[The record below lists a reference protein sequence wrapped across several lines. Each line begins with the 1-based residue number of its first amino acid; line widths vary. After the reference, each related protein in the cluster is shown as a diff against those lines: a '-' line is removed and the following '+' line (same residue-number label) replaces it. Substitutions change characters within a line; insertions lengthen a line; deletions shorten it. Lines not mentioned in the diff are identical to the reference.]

1 MEHERAERLVAQYT
15 DTLLRI
21 GYTWLGDLDDAKD
34 ICQIALIRAWEA
46 DKTFPSPEEER
57 AWIIR
62 VGINACRDWKKSA
75 WFRHRASLDETLS
88 LTVEPPEEGGLLEL
102 VQSLPLKYRRV
113 IYLHYYE
120 GYEVKEIAKLLGKKA
135 ELVSNHLSR
144 ARIKLRA
151 LWKEEQDGTIP
162 E

>member
-21 GYTWLGDLDDAKD
+21 GYTWLGNLDDAKD
-34 ICQIALIRAWEA
+34 ICQIALIRAWGA
-46 DKTFPSPEEER
+46 DKIFPSPDEER

-62 VGINACRDWKKSA
+62 VGINACKDWKKSA
-75 WFRHRASLDETLS
+75 WFRHRASLDETLP

-113 IYLHYYE
+113 IYLRYYE

-144 ARIKLRA
+144 ARTKLRA
-151 LWKEEQDGTIP
+151 LWKEEQHGTIS

>member
-1 MEHERAERLVAQYT
+1 MEHERAEHLVAQYT

-21 GYTWLGDLDDAKD
+21 GYTWLNNLDDAKD
-34 ICQIALIRAWEA
+34 ICQITLIRAWNEN
-46 DKTFPSPEEER
+46 KIFPTLEEER

-62 VGINACRDWKKSA
+62 VAINACKDWKKSA

-88 LTVEPPEEGGLLEL
+88 LAVEPPEEGGLLEL

-113 IYLHYYE
+113 IYLRYYE
-120 GYEVKEIAKLLGKKA
+120 GYEVREIASLLGVNA
-135 ELVSNHLSR
+135 ALVSNHLSR
-144 ARIKLRA
+144 AKTKLRA
-151 LWKEEQDGTIP
+151 LWKEEQSGAVS